1 MGNLNSLESY
11 TAVVKLNIG
20 NSAMRHPYS
29 YQVVQVDGF
38 ITVCLNLQMVSNS
51 RCLGPTSTKDLVLGL
66 FHVARRLVPPIASLL
81 GIHPDL
87 PTAQQE
93 QHYSMHPVFL

>member
-51 RCLGPTSTKDLVLGL
+51 IHDALVQQARKTPYSDSST
-66 FHVARRLVPPIASLL
+66 
-81 GIHPDL
+81 
-87 PTAQQE
+87 
-93 QHYSMHPVFL
+93 